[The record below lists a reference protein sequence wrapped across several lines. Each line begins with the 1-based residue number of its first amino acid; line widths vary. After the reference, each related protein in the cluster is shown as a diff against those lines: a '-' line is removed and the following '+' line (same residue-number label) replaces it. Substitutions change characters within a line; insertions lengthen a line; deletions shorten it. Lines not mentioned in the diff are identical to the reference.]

1 MNSTLFLTGFGAYV
15 LFLIW
20 LGWFVSRN
28 QKSGEDFLLG
38 GRGLPLFLVLGTTV
52 ATMVGTGSSMG
63 AVGFGYSNGWAGALY
78 GIGGAIGILL
88 LALWFAPVRK
98 LNFMTMSEELAY
110 YVGANR
116 IVKNVVGLLI
126 FIASIGWLGAH
137 ILGGGM
143 YLAWIAD
150 IELSTAKMII
160 AAAFTIYVV
169 IGGYTAVVWT
179 DTIQAII
186 LFVGFILMAVLSVQ
200 HIGGL
205 DNLYSAMDPEAV
217 SFLAID
223 KLGLIPAVSLAVVIG
238 VGVLA
243 TPSFRQ
249 RIYSGK
255 DVSTIRRSFVASG
268 VLYLFFS
275 IIPAV
280 IGMAAHAI
288 DPELNNA
295 NFAFP
300 YIAAT
305 VLPVGVGLIVLIAGL
320 SATMSSASSDAIA
333 GVSIL
338 LRDVYVMFTGRVPNK
353 ESMLNY
359 SRLAL
364 VVVIGCALL
373 FALTSNDII
382 GYITKMI
389 STVMS
394 GMFVCG
400 MLGRFWKRYNWQGA
414 LATLAGASIASFAV
428 MMSPD
433 LTAFWGNPV
442 IPSCLFALT
451 AGVAVSLVTPANQVS
466 PEMARAIL
474 DDERALM
481 EMELSDDGVLEEDVS
496 LKNRTTANQNA

>member
-1 MNSTLFLTGFGAYV
+1 MNSTLFLTGFGVYV
-15 LFLIW
+15 CFLIW

-38 GRGLPLFLVLGTTV
+38 GRGLPMFLVLGTTV

-63 AVGFGYSNGWAGALY
+63 AVGFGYANGWAGALY

-116 IVKNVVGLLI
+116 IVKNVVGVLI
-126 FIASIGWLGAH
+126 FVASIGWLGAH

-150 IELSTAKMII
+150 IDLNLAKIII

-186 LFVGFILMAVLSVQ
+186 LFAGFILMAVMSVDY
-200 HIGGL
+200 IGGM
-205 DNLYSAMDPEAV
+205 DNLYAAMDPAAT

-223 KLGLIPAVSLAVVIG
+223 KLGLLPAVSLAVVIG

-255 DVSTIRRSFVASG
+255 DVSTVRRSFVASG

-275 IIPAV
+275 IIPAI

-288 DPELNNA
+288 DPSLDNA
-295 NFAFP
+295 NYSFP
-300 YIAAT
+300 YVAAT
-305 VLPVGVGLIVLIAGL
+305 VLPVGVGMIVLIAGL

-353 ESMLNY
+353 ESMVNY

-364 VVVIGCALL
+364 IVVIGFALL

-414 LATLAGASIASFAV
+414 LATLAGASVASFVV
-428 MMSPD
+428 MLNAD
-433 LTAFWGNPV
+433 YTAFWGNPV
-442 IPSCLFALT
+442 IPSCLVALT
-451 AGVAVSLVTPANQVS
+451 TGVVVSLCTPANQVT
-466 PEMARAIL
+466 PEMAKAIL

-481 EMELSDDGVLEEDVS
+481 EMELSDSGVLEEDAS
-496 LKNRTTANQNA
+496 SQRPANQTS

>member
-1 MNSTLFLTGFGAYV
+1 MNSTLFLTGFGVYV
-15 LFLIW
+15 CFLIW

-38 GRGLPLFLVLGTTV
+38 GRGLPMFLVLGTTV

-63 AVGFGYSNGWAGALY
+63 AVGFGYANGWAGALY

-116 IVKNVVGLLI
+116 IVKNVVGVLI
-126 FIASIGWLGAH
+126 FVASIGWLGAH

-150 IELSTAKMII
+150 IDLNLAKIII

-186 LFVGFILMAVLSVQ
+186 LFAGFILMAVMSVDY
-200 HIGGL
+200 IGGM
-205 DNLYSAMDPEAV
+205 DNLYAAMDPAAT

-223 KLGLIPAVSLAVVIG
+223 KLGILPAVSLAVVIG

-255 DVSTIRRSFVASG
+255 DVSTVRRSFVASG

-275 IIPAV
+275 IIPAI

-288 DPELNNA
+288 DPSLDNA
-295 NFAFP
+295 NYSFP
-300 YIAAT
+300 YVAAT
-305 VLPVGVGLIVLIAGL
+305 VLPVGVGMIVLIAGL

-353 ESMLNY
+353 ESMVNY

-364 VVVIGCALL
+364 VVVIGFALL

-414 LATLAGASIASFAV
+414 LATLAGASVASFVV
-428 MMSPD
+428 MLNAD
-433 LTAFWGNPV
+433 YTAFWGNPV

-451 AGVAVSLVTPANQVS
+451 AGVVVSLCTPANQVT
-466 PEMARAIL
+466 PEMAKAIL

-481 EMELSDDGVLEEDVS
+481 EMEMSETGVLEEEAAPQRPV
-496 LKNRTTANQNA
+496 NQTS

>member
-1 MNSTLFLTGFGAYV
+1 MNSTLFLTGFGVYV

-38 GRGLPLFLVLGTTV
+38 GRGLPMFLVLGTTV

-63 AVGFGYSNGWAGALY
+63 AVGFGYANGWAGALY

-116 IVKNVVGLLI
+116 IVKNVVGVLI
-126 FIASIGWLGAH
+126 FVASIGWLGAH

-150 IELSTAKMII
+150 IDLNLAKIII

-186 LFVGFILMAVLSVQ
+186 LFAGFILMAVMSVDY
-200 HIGGL
+200 IGGM
-205 DNLYSAMDPEAV
+205 DNLYAAMDPAAT

-223 KLGLIPAVSLAVVIG
+223 KLGLLPAVSLAVVIG

-255 DVSTIRRSFVASG
+255 DVSTVRRSFVASG

-275 IIPAV
+275 IIPAI

-288 DPELNNA
+288 DPTLDNA
-295 NFAFP
+295 NYSFP
-300 YIAAT
+300 YVAAT
-305 VLPVGVGLIVLIAGL
+305 VLPVGVGMIVLIAGL

-338 LRDVYVMFTGRVPNK
+338 LRDVYVMFTCRVPNK
-353 ESMLNY
+353 ESMVNY

-364 VVVIGCALL
+364 IVVIGFALL

-414 LATLAGASIASFAV
+414 LATLAGASVASFVV
-428 MMSPD
+428 MLNAD
-433 LTAFWGNPV
+433 YTAFWGNPV
-442 IPSCLFALT
+442 IPSCLVALT
-451 AGVAVSLVTPANQVS
+451 AGVLVSLCTPANQVT
-466 PEMARAIL
+466 PEMAKAIL

-481 EMELSDDGVLEEDVS
+481 EMEMSETGVLEEEAAPQ
-496 LKNRTTANQNA
+496 RPANQTS

>member
-1 MNSTLFLTGFGAYV
+1 MDSTLFLTGFGLYV
-15 LFLIW
+15 CFLIW

-38 GRGLPLFLVLGTTV
+38 GRGLPMFLVLGTTV

-63 AVGFGYSNGWAGALY
+63 AVGFGYANGWAGALY

-110 YVGANR
+110 YVGANK

-150 IELSTAKMII
+150 IDLNLAKIII

-179 DTIQAII
+179 DTIQAVI
-186 LFVGFILMAVLSVQ
+186 LFAGFILMAVMSVN

-205 DNLYSAMDPEAV
+205 DNLYEAMDPAAT
-217 SFLAID
+217 SFLAIE
-223 KLGLIPAVSLAVVIG
+223 KLGIIPAVSLAVVIG

-255 DVSTIRRSFVASG
+255 DVKTIRRSFVASG

-288 DPELNNA
+288 DPTLDNP
-295 NFAFP
+295 NFSFP

-305 VLPVGVGLIVLIAGL
+305 VLPVGVGMIVLIAGL

-364 VVVIGCALL
+364 VVVIGFALL

-400 MLGRFWKRYNWQGA
+400 MLGKFWSRYNWQGA
-414 LATLAGASIASFAV
+414 IATLAGASIASFAV
-428 MMSPD
+428 MMSAD

-442 IPSCLFALT
+442 IPSCLTALV
-451 AGVAVSLVTPANQVS
+451 AGVVVALATPANQVS
-466 PEMARAIL
+466 PEMAQAIL
-474 DDERALM
+474 DDERAMM
-481 EMELSDDGVLEEDVS
+481 EMETSDKGQLNEDDPS
-496 LKNRTTANQNA
+496 SNRPAIQNS

>member
-1 MNSTLFLTGFGAYV
+1 MNSTLFLTGFGVYV

-38 GRGLPLFLVLGTTV
+38 GRGLPMFLVLGTTV

-63 AVGFGYSNGWAGALY
+63 AVGFGYANGWAGALY

-116 IVKNVVGLLI
+116 IVKNVVGVLI
-126 FIASIGWLGAH
+126 FVASIGWLGAH

-150 IELSTAKMII
+150 IDLNLAKIII

-179 DTIQAII
+179 DTIQAVI
-186 LFVGFILMAVLSVQ
+186 LFVGFILMAIMSVDY
-200 HIGGL
+200 IGGM
-205 DNLYSAMDPEAV
+205 DNLYAAMDPAAT

-223 KLGLIPAVSLAVVIG
+223 KLGLLPAVSLAVVIG

-255 DVSTIRRSFVASG
+255 DVSTVRRSFVASG

-275 IIPAV
+275 IIPAI

-288 DPELNNA
+288 DPTLDNA
-295 NFAFP
+295 NYSFP
-300 YIAAT
+300 YVAAT
-305 VLPVGVGLIVLIAGL
+305 VLPVGVGMIVLIAGL

-353 ESMLNY
+353 ESMVNY

-364 VVVIGCALL
+364 IVVIGFALL

-414 LATLAGASIASFAV
+414 LATLAGASVASFVV
-428 MMSPD
+428 MLNAD
-433 LTAFWGNPV
+433 YTAFWGNPV
-442 IPSCLFALT
+442 IPSCLVALT
-451 AGVAVSLVTPANQVS
+451 AGVLVSLCTPANQVT
-466 PEMARAIL
+466 PEMAKAIL

-481 EMELSDDGVLEEDVS
+481 EMEMSETGVLEEEAAPQ
-496 LKNRTTANQNA
+496 RPANQTS

>member
-1 MNSTLFLTGFGAYV
+1 MHSTLFLTGFGAYV

-38 GRGLPLFLVLGTTV
+38 GRGLPLFLILGTTV

-63 AVGFGYSNGWAGALY
+63 AVGFGYANGWAGTLY
-78 GIGGAIGILL
+78 GIGGAIGIIL
-88 LALWFAPVRK
+88 LALWFAPMRK

-110 YVGANR
+110 YVGANKT
-116 IVKNVVGLLI
+116 VKNLVGVLI
-126 FIASIGWLGAH
+126 FVASIGWLGAH
-137 ILGGGM
+137 ILGGGL

-150 IELSTAKMII
+150 IDLTTAKIII

-186 LFVGFILMAVLSVQ
+186 LFTGFILMAVMSVNY
-200 HIGGL
+200 IGGL
-205 DNLYSAMDPEAV
+205 DHLYDGMDAAAT

-223 KLGLIPAVSLAVVIG
+223 KLGWIPALSLATVVG

-255 DVSTIRRSFVASG
+255 DVKTIRRSFMASG
-268 VLYLFFS
+268 ILYLFFS
-275 IIPAV
+275 IIPAI
-280 IGMAAHAI
+280 IGMSAHAI
-288 DPELNNA
+288 NPELNNP
-295 NFAFP
+295 NYSFP
-300 YIAAT
+300 FVAAT
-305 VLPVGVGLIVLIAGL
+305 VLPVGLGLIVLIAGL

-338 LRDVYVMFTGRVPNK
+338 LRDVYIMFTGTVPPKNK
-353 ESMLNY
+353 MVLY
-359 SRLAL
+359 SRLSL
-364 VVVIGCALL
+364 VIVIGFALL

-382 GYITKMI
+382 SYITKMI

-400 MLGRFWKRYNWQGA
+400 MLGRFWSRYNWQGA
-414 LATLAGASIASFAV
+414 IATLIGASTASISV
-428 MMSPD
+428 MFNAD
-433 LTAFWGNPV
+433 WTTFWGNPC
-442 IPSCLFALT
+442 IPSVLFALI
-451 AGVAVSLVTPANQVS
+451 AGVFVSLCTPVNSVTKAQ
-466 PEMARAIL
+466 AKAIL
-474 DDERALM
+474 DEERSAM
-481 EMELSDDGVLEEDVS
+481 EGGDSDMPDTKAKASTL
-496 LKNRTTANQNA
+496 NATKTSVAK

>member
-1 MNSTLFLTGFGAYV
+1 MNSTLFLTGFSVYV
-15 LFLIW
+15 CFLIW

-38 GRGLPLFLVLGTTV
+38 GRGLPMFLVLGTTV

-63 AVGFGYSNGWAGALY
+63 AVGFGYANGWAGALY

-116 IVKNVVGLLI
+116 IVKNVVGVLI
-126 FIASIGWLGAH
+126 FVASIGWLGAH

-150 IELSTAKMII
+150 IDLNLAKIII

-186 LFVGFILMAVLSVQ
+186 LFAGFILMAVMSVDY
-200 HIGGL
+200 IGGM
-205 DNLYSAMDPEAV
+205 DNLYAAMDPAAT

-223 KLGLIPAVSLAVVIG
+223 KLGLLPAVSLAVVIG

-255 DVSTIRRSFVASG
+255 DVSTVRRSFVASG

-275 IIPAV
+275 IIPAI

-288 DPELNNA
+288 DPSLDNA
-295 NFAFP
+295 NYSFP
-300 YIAAT
+300 YVAAT
-305 VLPVGVGLIVLIAGL
+305 VLPVGVGMIVLIAGL

-353 ESMLNY
+353 ESMVNY

-364 VVVIGCALL
+364 IVVIGFALL

-414 LATLAGASIASFAV
+414 LATLAGASVASFVV
-428 MMSPD
+428 MLNAD
-433 LTAFWGNPV
+433 YTAFWGNPV
-442 IPSCLFALT
+442 IPSCLVALT
-451 AGVAVSLVTPANQVS
+451 AGVVVSLCTPANQVT
-466 PEMARAIL
+466 PEMAKAIL

-481 EMELSDDGVLEEDVS
+481 EMELSDSGVLEEDTS
-496 LKNRTTANQNA
+496 SQRPANQTS

>member
-15 LFLIW
+15 VFLIW

-63 AVGFGYSNGWAGALY
+63 AVGFGYANGWAGALY
-78 GIGGAIGILL
+78 GIGGALGILL
-88 LALWFAPVRK
+88 LAYWFAPVRK

-110 YVGANR
+110 YVGANKV
-116 IVKNVVGLLI
+116 VKNVVGILI
-126 FIASIGWLGAH
+126 FTASIGWLGAH

-150 IELSTAKMII
+150 IELNTAKMII

-179 DTIQAII
+179 DTIQAVI
-186 LFVGFILMAVLSVQ
+186 LFAGFILMAVLSVN

-205 DNLYSAMDPEAV
+205 DNLYAAMEPASV
-217 SFLAID
+217 SFLGLE
-223 KLGLIPAVSLAVVIG
+223 KLGMIPGISLALVVG
-238 VGVLA
+238 VGILA

-255 DVSTIRRSFVASG
+255 DVPTIRRSFVLSG

-280 IGMAAHAI
+280 IGMSAHAI
-288 DPELNNA
+288 NPELNNA

-300 YIAAT
+300 YVAAT
-305 VLPVGVGLIVLIAGL
+305 VLPVGIGMIVLIAGL

-338 LRDVYVMFTGRVPNK
+338 LRDIYIMFTGRVPSK
-353 ESMLNY
+353 DKMVTY
-359 SRLAL
+359 SRIAL
-364 VVVIGCALL
+364 VICIGLALL

-382 GYITKMI
+382 SYITKMI

-400 MLGRFWKRYNWQGA
+400 MLGRFWGRYNWQGA
-414 LATLAGASIASFAV
+414 LATLAGASAASFSV
-428 MMSPD
+428 MFNAD
-433 LTAFWGNPV
+433 WTAFWGNPV
-442 IPSCLFALT
+442 IPSVTTALV
-451 AGVAVSLVTPANQVS
+451 AGVVVSLVTPANKVS
-466 PEMARAIL
+466 KEEAQAIL
-474 DDERALM
+474 DAERAAM
-481 EMELSDDGVLEEDVS
+481 EKPEEPGIDAQPV
-496 LKNRTTANQNA
+496 TAK

>member
-1 MNSTLFLTGFGAYV
+1 M
-15 LFLIW
+15 
-20 LGWFVSRN
+20 
-28 QKSGEDFLLG
+28 
-38 GRGLPLFLVLGTTV
+38 
-52 ATMVGTGSSMG
+52 
-63 AVGFGYSNGWAGALY
+63 
-78 GIGGAIGILL
+78 
-88 LALWFAPVRK
+88 
-98 LNFMTMSEELAY
+98 
-110 YVGANR
+110 
-116 IVKNVVGLLI
+116 
-126 FIASIGWLGAH
+126 
-137 ILGGGM
+137 
-143 YLAWIAD
+143 
-150 IELSTAKMII
+150 
-160 AAAFTIYVV
+160 
-169 IGGYTAVVWT
+169 
-179 DTIQAII
+179 
-186 LFVGFILMAVLSVQ
+186 
-200 HIGGL
+200 
-205 DNLYSAMDPEAV
+205 
-217 SFLAID
+217 
-223 KLGLIPAVSLAVVIG
+223 
-238 VGVLA
+238 
-243 TPSFRQ
+243 
-249 RIYSGK
+249 
-255 DVSTIRRSFVASG
+255 
-268 VLYLFFS
+268 
-275 IIPAV
+275 
-280 IGMAAHAI
+280 
-288 DPELNNA
+288 
-295 NFAFP
+295 
-300 YIAAT
+300 
-305 VLPVGVGLIVLIAGL
+305 GVGLIVLIAGL

-428 MMSPD
+428 MLSPD

-481 EMELSDDGVLEEDVS
+481 EMELSDKGVLEEDVS

>member
-1 MNSTLFLTGFGAYV
+1 MNSTLFLTGFGVYV

-200 HIGGL
+200 HIDGL

-223 KLGLIPAVSLAVVIG
+223 KLGLIPAVSFAVVIG

-414 LATLAGASIASFAV
+414 LATLAGAFIASFAV
-428 MMSPD
+428 MLSPD

-451 AGVAVSLVTPANQVS
+451 AGVVVSLVTPANQVS

-474 DDERALM
+474 DGERALM
-481 EMELSDDGVLEEDVS
+481 EMELSDDGVLEEDDS
-496 LKNRTTANQNA
+496 LKNCTTANQNA

>member
-1 MNSTLFLTGFGAYV
+1 MNSTLFLSSFGIYV
-15 LFLIW
+15 CFLIW

-63 AVGFGYSNGWAGALY
+63 AVGFGYANGWAGALY
-78 GIGGAIGILL
+78 GIGGALGILL
-88 LALWFAPVRK
+88 LALWFAPVRR
-98 LNFMTMSEELAY
+98 LNFMTMSEELSY
-110 YVGANR
+110 YVGTNR
-116 IVKNVVGLLI
+116 VVKNLVGVLI

-150 IELSTAKMII
+150 IDLNVAKVII

-179 DTIQAII
+179 DTIQAVI

-205 DNLYSAMDPEAV
+205 DNLYAAMDPAAT
-217 SFLAID
+217 SFLAIE
-223 KLGLIPAVSLAVVIG
+223 KLGIIPAISLAVVVG

-255 DVSTIRRSFVASG
+255 DVSTIRRSFVLSG

-275 IIPAV
+275 IIPAI

-288 DPELNNA
+288 DPSLDNP

-305 VLPVGVGLIVLIAGL
+305 VLPVGIGMIVLIAGL

-353 ESMLNY
+353 ESMMNY

-364 VVVIGCALL
+364 VVVIGFALL

-400 MLGRFWKRYNWQGA
+400 MLGRFWKRYTWQGA
-414 LATLAGASIASFAV
+414 IATLVGASAASFTV
-428 MMSPD
+428 ILSPS
-433 LTAFWGNPV
+433 LSAYWGNPV
-442 IPSCLFALT
+442 IPSVVIATL
-451 AGVAVSLVTPANQVS
+451 AGVAVSLFTPRNMVS
-466 PEMARAIL
+466 PEEAQA
-474 DDERALM
+474 
-481 EMELSDDGVLEEDVS
+481 S
-496 LKNRTTANQNA
+496 

>member
-1 MNSTLFLTGFGAYV
+1 MNSTLFLTGFGVYV
-15 LFLIW
+15 CFLIW

-63 AVGFGYSNGWAGALY
+63 AVGFGYANGWAGALY

-98 LNFMTMSEELAY
+98 MNFMTMSEELAY

-116 IVKNVVGLLI
+116 IVKNLVGILI
-126 FIASIGWLGAH
+126 FVASIGWLGAH

-150 IELSTAKMII
+150 IDLNLAKIII

-200 HIGGL
+200 HIGGME
-205 DNLYSAMDPEAV
+205 NLYSAMDPAAT
-217 SFLAID
+217 SFLAIE
-223 KLGLIPAVSLAVVIG
+223 KLGIIPAVSLAVVIG

-255 DVSTIRRSFVASG
+255 DVSTIRRSFVGSG

-275 IIPAV
+275 IIPAI

-288 DPELNNA
+288 DPTLDNP
-295 NFAFP
+295 NFSFP
-300 YIAAT
+300 YVAAT
-305 VLPVGVGLIVLIAGL
+305 VLPVGIGMIVLIAGL

-338 LRDVYVMFTGRVPNK
+338 LRDVYVMFTGRVPAK
-353 ESMLNY
+353 ESMLKY

-364 VVVIGCALL
+364 VIVIGMALL

-400 MLGRFWKRYNWQGA
+400 MLGRFWSRYNWQGA
-414 LATLAGASIASFAV
+414 IATLVGASVASFTV
-428 MMSPD
+428 MLNAD
-433 LTAFWGNPV
+433 FTAFWGNPV

-451 AGVAVSLVTPANQVS
+451 AGVVVSLVTPANQIT
-466 PEMARAIL
+466 PEQAKAIL
-474 DDERALM
+474 DEERAAM
-481 EMELSDDGVLEEDVS
+481 EMETSGEATETN
-496 LKNRTTANQNA
+496 KAQPQRPATAS

>member
-1 MNSTLFLTGFGAYV
+1 MNSTLFLTGFGVYV
-15 LFLIW
+15 VFLIW

-63 AVGFGYSNGWAGALY
+63 AVGFGYANGWAGALY
-78 GIGGAIGILL
+78 GIGGALGILL
-88 LALWFAPVRK
+88 LAKWFAPVRM

-110 YVGANR
+110 YVGANKV
-116 IVKNVVGLLI
+116 VKNVVGILI

-150 IELSTAKMII
+150 LDINTAKIII

-186 LFVGFILMAVLSVQ
+186 LFVGFILMAVLSVE

-205 DNLYSAMDPEAV
+205 DNLYAAMDPATT
-217 SFLAID
+217 SFLAIE
-223 KLGLIPAVSLAVVIG
+223 KLGIIPAVSLAMVVG

-255 DVSTIRRSFVASG
+255 DVSTIRRSFVMSG

-288 DPELNNA
+288 NPELNNA

-300 YIAAT
+300 YVAAT
-305 VLPVGVGLIVLIAGL
+305 VLPVGVGLVVLIAGL

-338 LRDVYVMFTGRVPNK
+338 LRDIYIMFTGKVPAK
-353 ESMLNY
+353 DKMVGY
-359 SRLAL
+359 SRFAL
-364 VVVIGCALL
+364 VIVIGCALL

-382 GYITKMI
+382 SYITKMI

-400 MLGRFWKRYNWQGA
+400 MLGRFWNRYNWQGA
-414 LATLAGASIASFAV
+414 LATLAGASLASFAV
-428 MMSPD
+428 MFNADWS
-433 LTAFWGNPV
+433 AFWGNPC
-442 IPSCLFALT
+442 IPSVLTALV
-451 AGVAVSLVTPANQVS
+451 AGVAVSLVTPANTVTK
-466 PEMARAIL
+466 EEAKAIL
-474 DDERALM
+474 DAERNGMEQSGTTTPVGKPALA
-481 EMELSDDGVLEEDVS
+481 E
-496 LKNRTTANQNA
+496 

>member
-1 MNSTLFLTGFGAYV
+1 MNSTLFLTGFGVYV

-38 GRGLPLFLVLGTTV
+38 GRGLPMFLVLGTTV

-63 AVGFGYSNGWAGALY
+63 AVGFGYANGWAGALY

-116 IVKNVVGLLI
+116 IVKNVVGVLI
-126 FIASIGWLGAH
+126 FVASIGWLGAH

-150 IELSTAKMII
+150 IDLNLAKIII

-179 DTIQAII
+179 DTIQAVI
-186 LFVGFILMAVLSVQ
+186 LFAGFILMAVMSVDY
-200 HIGGL
+200 IGGM
-205 DNLYSAMDPEAV
+205 DNLYAAMEPAAT

-223 KLGLIPAVSLAVVIG
+223 KLGLLPAVSLAVVIG

-255 DVSTIRRSFVASG
+255 DVSTVRRSFVASG

-275 IIPAV
+275 IIPAI

-288 DPELNNA
+288 DPSLDNPNYS
-295 NFAFP
+295 FP
-300 YIAAT
+300 YVAAT
-305 VLPVGVGLIVLIAGL
+305 VLPVGVGMIVLIAGL

-353 ESMLNY
+353 ESMVNY

-364 VVVIGCALL
+364 IVVIGFALL

-414 LATLAGASIASFAV
+414 LATLAGASVASFVV
-428 MMSPD
+428 MLNQD
-433 LTAFWGNPV
+433 YTAFWGNPV
-442 IPSCLFALT
+442 IPSCLVALT
-451 AGVAVSLVTPANQVS
+451 AGVLVSLCTPANQVT
-466 PEMARAIL
+466 PEMAKAIL

-481 EMELSDDGVLEEDVS
+481 EMEMSETGVLEEEAAPQ
-496 LKNRTTANQNA
+496 RPANQTS

>member
-1 MNSTLFLTGFGAYV
+1 MNSTLFLTGFGVYV

-200 HIGGL
+200 HIDGL

-223 KLGLIPAVSLAVVIG
+223 KLGLIPAVSFAVVIG

-414 LATLAGASIASFAV
+414 LATLAGAFIASFSV
-428 MMSPD
+428 MLSPD

-466 PEMARAIL
+466 PEVARAIL
-474 DDERALM
+474 DGERALM
-481 EMELSDDGVLEEDVS
+481 EMELSDDGVLEEDDS
-496 LKNRTTANQNA
+496 LKNCTTANQNA

>member
-15 LFLIW
+15 VFLIW

-63 AVGFGYSNGWAGALY
+63 AVGFGYANGWAGALY

-88 LALWFAPVRK
+88 LAYWFAPVRK
-98 LNFMTMSEELAY
+98 LNFMTMSEELSY
-110 YVGANR
+110 YVGANKV
-116 IVKNVVGLLI
+116 VKNVVGILI
-126 FIASIGWLGAH
+126 FVASIGWLGAH

-150 IELSTAKMII
+150 IELNTAKLII

-179 DTIQAII
+179 DTIQAVI
-186 LFVGFILMAVLSVQ
+186 LFAGFILMAVLSVN

-205 DNLYSAMDPEAV
+205 DNLYAAMDPAAV
-217 SFLAID
+217 SFLGID
-223 KLGLIPAVSLAVVIG
+223 KLGVVPAVSLAMVVG
-238 VGVLA
+238 VGILA

-255 DVSTIRRSFVASG
+255 DVKTIRRSFVMSG
-268 VLYLFFS
+268 VLYMFFS

-280 IGMAAHAI
+280 IGMSAHAI
-288 DPELNNA
+288 NPELNNA

-300 YIAAT
+300 YVAAT
-305 VLPVGVGLIVLIAGL
+305 VLPVGIGMIVLIAGL

-338 LRDVYVMFTGRVPNK
+338 LRDIYIMFTGKVPSK
-353 ESMLNY
+353 DKMVTY
-359 SRLAL
+359 SRYAL
-364 VVVIGCALL
+364 VICIGLALL

-400 MLGRFWKRYNWQGA
+400 MLGRFWGRYNWQGA
-414 LATLAGASIASFAV
+414 LATLAGASAASFSV
-428 MMSPD
+428 MLNADWS
-433 LTAFWGNPV
+433 AFWGNPV
-442 IPSCLFALT
+442 IPSVLTALT
-451 AGVAVSLVTPANQVS
+451 AGVVVSLITPANKVTK
-466 PEMARAIL
+466 EEAKAIL
-474 DDERALM
+474 DAERAAM
-481 EMELSDDGVLEEDVS
+481 EQIEQATVDAQPA
-496 LKNRTTANQNA
+496 TAK

>member
-1 MNSTLFLTGFGAYV
+1 MNSTLFLTGFGVYV
-15 LFLIW
+15 CFLIW

-38 GRGLPLFLVLGTTV
+38 GRGLPMFLVLGTTV

-63 AVGFGYSNGWAGALY
+63 AVGFGYANGWAGALY

-116 IVKNVVGLLI
+116 IVKNVVGVLI
-126 FIASIGWLGAH
+126 FVASIGWLGAH

-150 IELSTAKMII
+150 IDLNLAKIII

-186 LFVGFILMAVLSVQ
+186 LFAGFILMAVMSVDY
-200 HIGGL
+200 IGGM
-205 DNLYSAMDPEAV
+205 DNLYAAMDPAAT

-223 KLGLIPAVSLAVVIG
+223 KLGLLPAVSLAVVIG

-255 DVSTIRRSFVASG
+255 DVSTVRRSFVASG

-275 IIPAV
+275 IIPAI

-288 DPELNNA
+288 DPSLDNA
-295 NFAFP
+295 NYSFP
-300 YIAAT
+300 YVAAT
-305 VLPVGVGLIVLIAGL
+305 VLPVGVGMIVLIAGL

-353 ESMLNY
+353 ESMVNY

-364 VVVIGCALL
+364 IVVIGFALL

-400 MLGRFWKRYNWQGA
+400 
-414 LATLAGASIASFAV
+414 
-428 MMSPD
+428 
-433 LTAFWGNPV
+433 
-442 IPSCLFALT
+442 
-451 AGVAVSLVTPANQVS
+451 
-466 PEMARAIL
+466 
-474 DDERALM
+474 
-481 EMELSDDGVLEEDVS
+481 
-496 LKNRTTANQNA
+496 

>member
-382 GYITKMI
+382 SYITKMI

-451 AGVAVSLVTPANQVS
+451 AGVSVSLVTPANQVS

-481 EMELSDDGVLEEDVS
+481 EMELSDDGVLEEDAS

>member
-1 MNSTLFLTGFGAYV
+1 MNSTLFLTGFGVYV
-15 LFLIW
+15 VFLIW

-63 AVGFGYSNGWAGALY
+63 AVGFGYANGWAGALY

-88 LALWFAPVRK
+88 LAKWFAPVRA

-110 YVGANR
+110 YVGANKV
-116 IVKNVVGLLI
+116 VKNVVGVLI

-150 IELSTAKMII
+150 LDMNTAKIMI

-186 LFVGFILMAVLSVQ
+186 LFAGFILMAVLSVE

-205 DNLYSAMDPEAV
+205 ENLYAAMDPATT
-217 SFLAID
+217 SFLAIE
-223 KLGLIPAVSLAVVIG
+223 KLGIIPAVSLATVVG

-255 DVSTIRRSFVASG
+255 DVSTIRRSFVLSG

-288 DPELNNA
+288 NPELNNA

-300 YIAAT
+300 YVAAT
-305 VLPVGVGLIVLIAGL
+305 VLPVGVGLVVLIAGL

-338 LRDVYVMFTGRVPNK
+338 LRDIYIMFMGKVPSK
-353 ESMLNY
+353 DKMVSY
-359 SRLAL
+359 SRYAL
-364 VVVIGCALL
+364 VIVIGFALL

-382 GYITKMI
+382 SYITKMI

-400 MLGRFWKRYNWQGA
+400 MLGRFWNRYNWQGA

-428 MMSPD
+428 MFNADWS
-433 LTAFWGNPV
+433 AYWGNPC
-442 IPSCLFALT
+442 IPSVLT
-451 AGVAVSLVTPANQVS
+451 ALGAGVVVSLLTPANTVTK
-466 PEMARAIL
+466 EEAKAIL
-474 DDERALM
+474 DAERNGMEQSETSTNVGKPALA
-481 EMELSDDGVLEEDVS
+481 E
-496 LKNRTTANQNA
+496 

>member
-116 IVKNVVGLLI
+116 AVKNVVGLLI

-205 DNLYSAMDPEAV
+205 DNLYSAMEPEAI

-223 KLGLIPAVSLAVVIG
+223 KLGLIPAISLAVVIG

-255 DVSTIRRSFVASG
+255 DVSTIRRSFVGSG

-305 VLPVGVGLIVLIAGL
+305 ILPVGIGLIVLIAGL

-353 ESMLNY
+353 ESMLSY
-359 SRLAL
+359 SRWAL

-382 GYITKMI
+382 SYITKMI

-414 LATLAGASIASFAV
+414 LATLAGASLASFAV

-451 AGVAVSLVTPANQVS
+451 AGVAVSLITPANQVS
-466 PEMARAIL
+466 PDTAKMIL

-481 EMELSDDGVLEEDVS
+481 EMKRSDEDLLDGGVAI
-496 LKNRTTANQNA
+496 KNRKLANQNA